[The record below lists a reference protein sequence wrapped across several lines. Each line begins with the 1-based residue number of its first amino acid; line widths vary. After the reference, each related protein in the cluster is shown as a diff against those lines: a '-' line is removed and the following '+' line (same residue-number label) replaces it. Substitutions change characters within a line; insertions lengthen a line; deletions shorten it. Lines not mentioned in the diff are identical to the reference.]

1 MTALG
6 AITLAR
12 SYGVCAPCE
21 QSEFPADRLLG
32 LGGWLTLRASGLACL
47 AGVHEPF
54 GKAERLLE
62 ELAGW
67 AIDQE
72 TIRRLCHR
80 HASSAGKQR
89 GQREALPS
97 AFEEAEGDWEAHIDA
112 GKVNTEEGW
121 HDVKMAVFA
130 RRERGE
136 PATAEDYEQRDLPR
150 PSVRSVVAAIETAE
164 AFGGRCQRE
173 AERLAVGE
181 ETLLN
186 VHGDGAEWIWNL
198 AERRFV
204 KTAQTLDVH
213 HGVEKLG
220 EVGRA
225 VFAEEQARQRWL
237 EEARLAL
244 LGDGYA
250 GVCEA
255 LAVPLAD
262 EGQRRRMD
270 EAAPG
275 VLNYFCGHRGRL
287 GYAARLRRGQA
298 IGSGLV
304 EGSIKQ
310 LINKRMKRTGAR
322 WKTVQVGAFVEFIAL
337 ADSVEWSEYWAAL
350 AP

>member
-6 AITLAR
+6 TITLAR

-21 QSEFPADRLLG
+21 QSQFPADRLLG
-32 LGGWLTLRASGLACL
+32 LDGWLTLRASSLACL
-47 AGVHEPF
+47 AGVHESF
-54 GKAERLLE
+54 EKAERLLK

-67 AIDQE
+67 TIDQE

-80 HASSAGKQR
+80 HAGSADKQR
-89 GQREALPS
+89 GERNALPE
-97 AFEEAEGDWEAHIDA
+97 AFEQAEGDWETHIDA

-136 PATAEDYEQRDLPR
+136 SATVEDYQQRDLPK
-150 PSVRSVVAAIETAE
+150 PGVRAVVAAIETAE
-164 AFGGRCQRE
+164 VFGERCQGE
-173 AERLAVGE
+173 AERLGVDE

-204 KTAQTLDVH
+204 KTKQTLDVH

-220 EVGRA
+220 DVGRA
-225 VFAEEQARQRWL
+225 VFPEGQTRQQWL

-244 LGDGYA
+244 LGDGYL
-250 GVCEA
+250 GVCEV
-255 LAVPLAD
+255 LAKPLAD
-262 EGQRRRMD
+262 EVQRRRMD
-270 EAAPG
+270 EVAPG
-275 VLNYFCGHRGRL
+275 VLNYFCGHRDRL

-322 WKTVQVGAFVEFIAL
+322 WKTVHVGAFVEFIAL